1 MTAYSPLAAV
11 IDAAERAG
19 KLNLRLADI
28 HAALPD
34 TSLAALKQALYR
46 QQQRGRLVKLSRG
59 SEHWLIVPLQHAA
72 AGAPPIEAWLDR
84 YMSKTLGIPYYV
96 TLLSAA
102 EAYGASPYGVMVTQ
116 VMVPERRRSITAGRH
131 EVVFYTRARVADMPT
146 RWHETAQ
153 GRFKIGTPELT
164 ALELVERMAA
174 VGGMARVREVL
185 RALWPSCT
193 TEGLVQALDALQE
206 VPTAQ
211 RVGALLL
218 LEGHGSLASQVSEW
232 LRNKPLRLISVEPG
246 QVSDI
251 SHVVDALFKVR
262 LNAGD
267 RSANI

>member
-19 KLNLRLADI
+19 KLNLRLTDI
-28 HAALPD
+28 HAALPN

-59 SEHWLIVPLQHAA
+59 SEHWLIVPLQHAC
-72 AGAPPIEAWLDR
+72 AGAPPIEAWLDQ
-84 YMSKTLGIPYYV
+84 YMRKTLGIPYYV
-96 TLLSAA
+96 ALLSAA

-116 VMVPERRRSITAGRH
+116 VMVPERRRPIMVGRH
-131 EVVFYTRARVADMPT
+131 EVVFYTRARVRCMPT
-146 RWHETAQ
+146 RWHETVQ

-164 ALELVERMAA
+164 ALELIERMVA
-174 VGGMARVREVL
+174 VGGMARVRDVL

-218 LEGHGSLASQVSEW
+218 FERYESLASLVGQW
-232 LRNKPLRLISVEPG
+232 LRNKPMRVIPLDPG
-246 QVSDI
+246 QVSDT
-251 SHVVDALFKVR
+251 SHDVHELFKVR
-262 LNAGD
+262 LNVGD
-267 RSANI
+267 RSANS